1 MLNGG
6 LGEDEMWEENRGGVC
21 FCLIRFSSP
30 PMWSSITGPGIYL
43 QKHIIELEIGAPG
56 LGMDLQDS
64 KCPCY
69 EEAGKN
75 NDNISGFHF
84 SP

>member
-1 MLNGG
+1 MFLFDS
-6 LGEDEMWEENRGGVC
+6 LFFTSR
-21 FCLIRFSSP
+21 
-30 PMWSSITGPGIYL
+30 SSIIGPGIYL
-43 QKHIIELEIGAPG
+43 QKRIIELEIGAPG

>member
-1 MLNGG
+1 
-6 LGEDEMWEENRGGVC
+6 
-21 FCLIRFSSP
+21 
-30 PMWSSITGPGIYL
+30 MWSSITGPGIYL